1 MAFCTV
7 EYLTTLKSLLKPEG
21 SVLVINVSARDPEVA
36 SLVYQNVQSVF
47 GSVFVVSDND
57 DDDDEGGDG
66 EKAVNVA
73 LLATPQEMSLPSKE
87 QIAEKINSIFSNS
100 KDDSGKPIIKDD
112 LLSEIISFELTK
124 WSAEEK
130 GKNVGRKKKK
140 GKRGKRK

>member
-36 SLVYQNVQSVF
+36 SLVYENVISVF
-47 GSVFVVSDND
+47 GSVFVVSDD
-57 DDDDEGGDG
+57 DDDDDDG

-73 LLATPQEMSLPSKE
+73 LLATPQEMLLPPKE
-87 QIAEKINSIFSNS
+87 QIVEKINRIFSNS
-100 KDDSGKPIIKDD
+100 KDDSGTPIIKDD
-112 LLSEIISFELTK
+112 LLSELISFELTK
-124 WSAEEK
+124 WSVEEK
-130 GKNVGRKKKK
+130 GKNAGRKKKK